1 MKLRLLRPS
10 ICLPMGPHF
19 CASRNR
25 LQVIRM
31 AQGKDEH
38 NLREHDVNQE
48 DKQNFDTI
56 LHNNEFM

>member
-1 MKLRLLRPS
+1 
-10 ICLPMGPHF
+10 MGPHF